1 MVKIC
6 GIMLLVGSVVRVPTP
21 WWTTTQSYWLPISK
35 FLQALNVYNASKV
48 FTTKRVGVSDAAGR
62 AKRMT
67 KMMGNTTMGDTTRAI
82 TNTSVVPASMNTL
95 GSTVSGR
102 SPAVDFKSTSRVGT
116 ANATSGRPMM
126 MVIQPP
132 GGHRAP
138 L

>member
-1 MVKIC
+1 
-6 GIMLLVGSVVRVPTP
+6 
-21 WWTTTQSYWLPISK
+21 
-35 FLQALNVYNASKV
+35 
-48 FTTKRVGVSDAAGR
+48 
-62 AKRMT
+62 
-67 KMMGNTTMGDTTRAI
+67 
-82 TNTSVVPASMNTL
+82 MNTL